1 MTWSKFRVSVCYI
14 VRYDKGDLD
23 DEIANQE
30 SNFRYAAVNEPVG
43 SCADIFDSRDKRD
56 PLCRLNDA
64 TRDVRLRTRDSGTRN
79 KSRTLADGRGA
90 KEMARR
96 IASYRSMPLCG
107 KLEMSNTGGVFEAR

>member
-1 MTWSKFRVSVCYI
+1 M
-14 VRYDKGDLD
+14 D

-30 SNFRYAAVNEPVG
+30 SNFRYATIIESVS

-64 TRDVRLRTRDSGTRN
+64 TRDVCSRTRDNGTRN
-79 KSRTLADGRGA
+79 KSRKLADKRGG

-96 IASYRSMPLCG
+96 IASYRSVPLCG
-107 KLEMSNTGGVFEAR
+107 KLEMSNTGGVLEAR